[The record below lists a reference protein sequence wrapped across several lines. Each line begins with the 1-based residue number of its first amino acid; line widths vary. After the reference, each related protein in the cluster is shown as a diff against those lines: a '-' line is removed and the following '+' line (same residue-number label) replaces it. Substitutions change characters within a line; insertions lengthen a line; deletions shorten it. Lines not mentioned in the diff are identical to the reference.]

1 MSTDTLTAKFTLTT
15 NFQTIQ
21 SLRHTLTDELHQ
33 AKLSSLLSDTLS
45 AYLTSLLQTEFDLQT
60 SLRVS
65 RPQTHRTGPRLPIPL
80 CQAGLLT
87 WYDADADRTNL
98 VGRIGS
104 KAFIDALHSPGFK
117 SFRYFANPSTTITI
131 YRRSNGKWYASK
143 RVNGQLK
150 RRYIGLPEN
159 MTVSKLNQ
167 ITLDLLGGIAPE

>member
-1 MSTDTLTAKFTLTT
+1 MSTDTLTAKFSLTAD
-15 NFQTIQ
+15 FQTIQ
-21 SLRHTLTDELHQ
+21 SLRRTLADELDQ
-33 AKLSSLLSDTLS
+33 ATLSSLLSDTLA
-45 AYLTSLLQTEFDLQT
+45 AYLTSLLQTDFDLHT
-60 SLRVS
+60 TLCVS
-65 RPQTHRTGPRLPIPL
+65 QVQTHRTGPRLPIPL

-87 WYDADADRTNL
+87 WYDPDADRTNL

-117 SFRYFANPSTTITI
+117 SFRYFANPHTTITI
-131 YRRSNGKWYASK
+131 YRRSDGKWYASK

-167 ITLDLLGGIAPE
+167 ITINLLGGIAPE